1 MCSTIRAQA
10 APRRVIAN
18 AVGVALLALAA
29 LAFSVEGAAAK
40 SRRPHPT
47 DASTGFG
54 ALPHIAPIPLSDP
67 AVTPAVT
74 APARFFTINKVLAKL
89 DGVAPPSGP
98 VRLAAREPGSASDA
112 AGPVAPMQGSEPFGL
127 FAFRAPENALWSK
140 WRGVEDDIAND
151 LDAMERCRAAQ
162 ETCARPTAQFVALI
176 DAARALEGRARL
188 DAVNRAVNG
197 AIRYMT
203 DMEQFGVEDLW
214 SSPLATFRTGLGDCE
229 DYAIAKYV
237 ALREA
242 GVATAD
248 LRIVLARDI
257 AIREDHAVLAA
268 RLDGRW
274 LILDNRR
281 ADLADD
287 SAVRQL
293 MPLFA
298 IGQQGVQMFAAPYVE
313 QTIGRDGADL
323 APATA
328 EPAPGAGGVGIRPV
342 LM

>member
-1 MCSTIRAQA
+1 MRPIMRRRRALRLA
-10 APRRVIAN
+10 T
-18 AVGVALLALAA
+18 GLLSLVV
-29 LAFSVEGAAAK
+29 LAFPIDGAAAK
-40 SRRPHPT
+40 SRRPHPI

-54 ALPHIAPIPLSDP
+54 PVPRIAPIPLSDP
-67 AVTPAVT
+67 AEAPVVT

-89 DGVAPPSGP
+89 DGAAPPSGT
-98 VRLAAREPGSASDA
+98 VRLAAREPGSATDA
-112 AGPVAPMQGSEPFGL
+112 ARPVAPMQGAEPFGL
-127 FAFRAPENALWSK
+127 FTFRAPESALWSK

-151 LDAMERCRAAQ
+151 VDSMTRCRAAQ
-162 ETCARPTAQFVALI
+162 EMCARPTAQFVALI

-229 DYAIAKYV
+229 DYAIAKYL

-242 GVATAD
+242 GMAAAD
-248 LRIVLARDI
+248 LRIVLARDS

-268 RLDGRW
+268 RLDGHW

-281 ADLADD
+281 ADLLDD
-287 SAVRQL
+287 SAVRNL

-313 QTIGRDGADL
+313 RTIGREGGDL

-328 EPAPGAGGVGIRPV
+328 DPMFGTGGAGTRPV

>member
-1 MCSTIRAQA
+1 MCRTVRAPA
-10 APRRVIAN
+10 APRGNIASAVRV
-18 AVGVALLALAA
+18 AVLAVAALTLAA
-29 LAFSVEGAAAK
+29 GGAAAK
-40 SRRPHPT
+40 SRRPLPA

-67 AVTPAVT
+67 AAQPRVT

-89 DGVAPPSGP
+89 DGATPPSDP
-98 VRLAAREPGSASDA
+98 VRLAARAQGRATDA
-112 AGPVAPMQGSEPFGL
+112 AGPLPAAQGGEPFGL
-127 FAFRAPENALWSK
+127 FAFRAPENAIWSK

-151 LDAMERCRAAQ
+151 LDAMARCRAAQ

-176 DAARALEGRARL
+176 DAAREREGRARL

-203 DMEQFGVEDLW
+203 DMEQYGVEDLW
-214 SSPLATFRTGLGDCE
+214 SSPLATFRTGRGDCE

-242 GVATAD
+242 GVAAAD
-248 LRIVLARDI
+248 LRIVLARDM
-257 AIREDHAVLAA
+257 ALREDHAVLAA
-268 RLDGRW
+268 RQEGRW

-281 ADLADD
+281 AEMLEDNAERGLA
-287 SAVRQL
+287 
-293 MPLFA
+293 PLFA
-298 IGQQGVQMFAAPYVE
+298 INHEGVEMFAAPYAE
-313 QTIGRDGADL
+313 QTRDREGPDV
-323 APATA
+323 APSTA
-328 EPAPGAGGVGIRPV
+328 APVFGTGGLGMRPV